1 MPSAWAMLP
10 HCWASTERPGS
21 APRRPLSQQRPQPL
35 PRGTACMPRLFQNLQ
50 GTCTPP
56 ETLCPGSGHSLACL
70 CQAWPRFSSQPRPH
84 ASAQGSR
91 NLDPD
96 GIEDRLWAQLLF
108 LGVSATR
115 VLQRQP
121 LWEGQPVTV
130 IASQSLPTLPFHK
143 NPAIHPRPWQNDFR
157 TLAVPLPILWQGREK
172 LGWVG
177 STFSREPVHLPYVW
191 GTSK

>member
-10 HCWASTERPGS
+10 HCWASTERLGS
-21 APRRPLSQQRPQPL
+21 APRRPPSQQRPQPL
-35 PRGTACMPRLFQNLQ
+35 PRGTACMPCLFQNLQ

-121 LWEGQPVTV
+121 LMFGALQSKILLNERATCVIGTWVVVGVGAAFTGARDGCSGLVT
-130 IASQSLPTLPFHK
+130 A
-143 NPAIHPRPWQNDFR
+143 
-157 TLAVPLPILWQGREK
+157 
-172 LGWVG
+172 
-177 STFSREPVHLPYVW
+177 
-191 GTSK
+191 GT